1 MYSAADH
8 QFMSQALSL
17 AHEALF
23 ISNPNP
29 RVGCVLVKDGR
40 VIGQGHTQAVGF
52 AHAEIMALMDAKS
65 QGHSV
70 AGATAYVTL
79 EPCCH
84 HGRTPPCTESL
95 IAAGISTVIAAM
107 EDPNPLV
114 AGQGLQALRAAG
126 MTVRCGLLEKEA
138 AELNIGFIQRMRT
151 GMPFV
156 RMKIAASLDGRTALD
171 NGVSQWITSSAAR
184 ADGHRWRARACCI
197 LTGIGTVK
205 EDDPQLTVRDVASTR
220 QPLRVLIDSFLDVDP
235 TAKIL
240 DTQMAPTMIFYGAAS
255 KDRVDHLNHEL
266 ADRNIQLVSLP
277 SAHGKVDL
285 QATLRYLAEKRHI
298 NEVHVEAGFKLNGS
312 LIQSH
317 CVDELLIYL
326 APKLLGSGMGLARLP
341 ELTQLESL
349 ADGLEWQYHE
359 QQIIGSDL
367 RIRLRPK
374 S

>member
-1 MYSAADH
+1 
-8 QFMSQALSL
+8 
-17 AHEALF
+17 
-23 ISNPNP
+23 
-29 RVGCVLVKDGR
+29 
-40 VIGQGHTQAVGF
+40 
-52 AHAEIMALMDAKS
+52 
-65 QGHSV
+65 
-70 AGATAYVTL
+70 
-79 EPCCH
+79 
-84 HGRTPPCTESL
+84 
-95 IAAGISTVIAAM
+95 
-107 EDPNPLV
+107 
-114 AGQGLQALRAAG
+114 
-126 MTVRCGLLEKEA
+126 
-138 AELNIGFIQRMRT
+138 
-151 GMPFV
+151 MPFV

-171 NGVSQWITSSAAR
+171 NGVSQWITSSTAR
-184 ADGHRWRARACCI
+184 ADGHRWRARACSI

-240 DTQMAPTMIFYGAAS
+240 DTQIAPTMIFYGAAS

-277 SAHGKVDL
+277 GAHGKVDL

>member
-23 ISNPNP
+23 TSNPNP

-156 RMKIAASLDGRTALD
+156 RMKIAASLDG
-171 NGVSQWITSSAAR
+171 
-184 ADGHRWRARACCI
+184 
-197 LTGIGTVK
+197 
-205 EDDPQLTVRDVASTR
+205 
-220 QPLRVLIDSFLDVDP
+220 
-235 TAKIL
+235 
-240 DTQMAPTMIFYGAAS
+240 
-255 KDRVDHLNHEL
+255 
-266 ADRNIQLVSLP
+266 
-277 SAHGKVDL
+277 
-285 QATLRYLAEKRHI
+285 
-298 NEVHVEAGFKLNGS
+298 
-312 LIQSH
+312 
-317 CVDELLIYL
+317 
-326 APKLLGSGMGLARLP
+326 
-341 ELTQLESL
+341 
-349 ADGLEWQYHE
+349 
-359 QQIIGSDL
+359 
-367 RIRLRPK
+367 
-374 S
+374 

>member
-1 MYSAADH
+1 
-8 QFMSQALSL
+8 MSQALSL

-107 EDPNPLV
+107 EDPYPLV

-171 NGVSQWITSSAAR
+171 NGVSQWITSSTAR
-184 ADGHRWRARACCI
+184 ADGHHWRARACCI

-240 DTQMAPTMIFYGAAS
+240 DTQIAPTMIFYGAAS

-277 SAHGKVDL
+277 GAHGKVDL

-341 ELTQLESL
+341 ELTELESL